1 MLKLVALLFVFTI
14 DKQVVALPFVFL
26 IDNRYA
32 YILMH
37 FKGLT
42 DLVNSSKL

>member
-1 MLKLVALLFVFTI
+1 MLKLVALLFVFT
-14 DKQVVALPFVFL
+14 

-42 DLVNSSKL
+42 DLVNSVKL